1 MEQCQIIQTNVG
13 QSLEAW
19 KALQKASVSL
29 IVFNKREDSPCFI
42 LPTFRDSKAT
52 FSFHASTCS
61 RLNVFVIWDLLE
73 KSILKVKVTNYFKEY
88 LRAIKAAS
96 GNRELEFLVTLE
108 VISKAMFS
116 ILSSNGWVQRK
127 CQGCLY
133 IKISM
138 YIHTSLTNIFPIL

>member
-29 IVFNKREDSPCFI
+29 IVFNKREDSLCFI
-42 LPTFRDSKAT
+42 LPTFRDSKAA

-138 YIHTSLTNIFPIL
+138 YIHTSLTNIFPTL